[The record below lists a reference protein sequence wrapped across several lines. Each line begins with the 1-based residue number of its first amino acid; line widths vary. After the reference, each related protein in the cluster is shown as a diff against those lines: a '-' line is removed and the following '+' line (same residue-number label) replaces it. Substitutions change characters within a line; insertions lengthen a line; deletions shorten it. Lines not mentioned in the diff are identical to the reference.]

1 MQDSRLFLCVASKL
15 MLGFALLWLL
25 YVFTRGLF
33 ELPATSANSGG
44 SDAHQFDLSALQQL
58 PQSRAASYFS
68 IGTRDVLVIR
78 LADGYRVYWASDP
91 IYGCRLEYRQ
101 GVIKPVCIDIEYD
114 EQGYSQKERQQLKSP
129 DYQISGQQLR
139 VYLR

>member
-1 MQDSRLFLCVASKL
+1 MQDSRLFLRVASKL

-33 ELPATSANSGG
+33 ELPASALKSNGNN
-44 SDAHQFDLSALQQL
+44 AYEFDLSALQQT
-58 PQSRAASYFS
+58 PHASASGYFNIGSREL
-68 IGTRDVLVIR
+68 LVIR
-78 LADGYRVYWASDP
+78 LVDDYRVYWASDP

-101 GVIKPVCIDIEYD
+101 SLIKPVCIDIEYD
-114 EQGYSQKERQQLKSP
+114 PQGYSQAVRQQLKSP
-129 DYQISGQQLR
+129 QYEISGQQLR

>member
-1 MQDSRLFLCVASKL
+1 MQDYRLFLRVTSKL
-15 MLGFALLWLL
+15 MLGFAVLWLL

-33 ELPATSANSGG
+33 ELPAITADSSGKNSYE
-44 SDAHQFDLSALQQL
+44 FDLSGLHASA
-58 PQSRAASYFS
+58 QSTTASYFS
-68 IGTRDVLVIR
+68 IGRRELLVIR
-78 LADGYRVYWASDP
+78 LADDYRVYWASDP

-114 EQGYSQKERQQLKSP
+114 LQGYSQAARQQLKSP
-129 DYQISGQQLR
+129 DYEISEQRLR

>member
-1 MQDSRLFLCVASKL
+1 MQDSRLFLRVASKL

-33 ELPATSANSGG
+33 ELPATTASSTA
-44 SDAHQFDLSALQQL
+44 DKVYEFDLNALH
-58 PQSRAASYFS
+58 QSVQTPTASYFS
-68 IGTRDVLVIR
+68 IGSRELLVLR
-78 LADGYRVYWASDP
+78 LQDDYRVYWASDP

-101 GVIKPVCIDIEYD
+101 GFIKPVCIDIEYD
-114 EQGYSQKERQQLKSP
+114 QQGYSQAARQQLKSP
-129 DYQISGQQLR
+129 EYEISGQQLR